1 MLCSAF
7 GHLVRETLSL
17 VNSFE
22 SFSFSHSYRQDNVVA
37 HVLTKRVRFLFIYIL
52 KKKEKKKKRKERVV
66 KWSVFINILCHWL
79 CRSWLIQIN

>member
-22 SFSFSHSYRQDNVVA
+22 SFSFSHSYRQGNIVA
-37 HVLTKRVRFLFIYIL
+37 HVLTKKVRFLFIYIL
-52 KKKEKKKKRKERVV
+52 KKEKEKEKEKRGLLSGQSLYIYYAIGFVY
-66 KWSVFINILCHWL
+66 HG
-79 CRSWLIQIN
+79 

>member
-7 GHLVRETLSL
+7 GHLVRDTLSL

-37 HVLTKRVRFLFIYIL
+37 HVLAKRVRFLFIYI
-52 KKKEKKKKRKERVV
+52 
-66 KWSVFINILCHWL
+66 
-79 CRSWLIQIN
+79 

>member
-7 GHLVRETLSL
+7 GHLVRDTLSL

-37 HVLTKRVRFLFIYIL
+37 HVLAKRVRFLFIFIL
-52 KKKEKKKKRKERVV
+52 KKRKRKRKERVV
-66 KWSVFINILCHWL
+66 KWSVFIHILCHWL